1 MKIDKGAIAGICAV
15 AVVGAVAGWWLA
27 GVFHAWRAPPV
38 PSMPALPG
46 LGTLVFDAEVF
57 ADNGIPEATRHQ
69 RLIAVAKFLDE
80 QRPHDLRCAVRPP
93 IDAAR
98 GILTVD
104 GVDSGAFIV
113 LGNVYL
119 TSGKGAGE
127 GTLRFPG
134 YEAAAVAW
142 EPGEVGGLGA
152 CPSPVTLVA
161 ADVAVVVGVVR
172 RADGTPMAGIP
183 VDGCGARAVTDGEG
197 AYYLESAGEVPCSLV
212 ASGAAGSGA
221 SVSVEPKVGAERVVD
236 LIVP

>member
-1 MKIDKGAIAGICAV
+1 MKVDKRAIAGIVAV

-38 PSMPALPG
+38 PPMPALPA

-57 ADNGIPEATRHQ
+57 ADNGIPEATRHE
-69 RLIAVAKFLDE
+69 RLVAVAKFLDD

-113 LGNVYL
+113 LGHVYL
-119 TSGKGAGE
+119 TSGKDAGE

-134 YEAAAVAW
+134 YETAAVAW
-142 EPGEVGGLGA
+142 TPGEVGGLGV
-152 CPSPVTLVA
+152 CPSPITLVA

-172 RADGTPMAGIP
+172 RADGTPMAGI
-183 VDGCGARAVTDGEG
+183 VVEGCGARAVTDAEG
-197 AYYLESAGEVPCSLV
+197 AYYLEAVGELPCALV
-212 ASGAAGSGA
+212 ASGAAGPGA
-221 SVSVEPKVGAERVVD
+221 PATVEPAVGAERVTD